1 MTSGQGGQIKFG
13 RICLVSRHDVIC
25 DLWSGP
31 LFVDVVVIVHK
42 MVADKMVL
50 SKVVQV
56 EAFHLQQQIYIKK
69 LLLEWPDDAFV

>member
-1 MTSGQGGQIKFG
+1 MTSFAI
-13 RICLVSRHDVIC
+13 
-25 DLWSGP
+25 SGP